1 MLTTAEL
8 NAYKEHFLKIHH
20 KSLHM
25 YTKKCIDS
33 VFFGCI
39 VVKEKKNGNELEPA
53 GGVNK

>member
-1 MLTTAEL
+1 MISS
-8 NAYKEHFLKIHH
+8 NYNWKHFLKIHH